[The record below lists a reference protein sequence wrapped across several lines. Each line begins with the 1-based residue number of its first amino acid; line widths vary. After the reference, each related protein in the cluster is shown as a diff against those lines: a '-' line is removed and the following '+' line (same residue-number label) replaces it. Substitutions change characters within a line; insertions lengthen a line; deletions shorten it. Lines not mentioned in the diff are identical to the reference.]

1 MRSGTDRR
9 RREEFFRLKKV
20 QGKKKRDA
28 EAAMNS
34 RKSANAEHEAAGGE
48 LHKDEGI
55 GGGAEGGKDL
65 LDEGKDDDVIF

>member
-1 MRSGTDRR
+1 M
-9 RREEFFRLKKV
+9 

-28 EAAMNS
+28 EAANAD
-34 RKSANAEHEAAGGE
+34 RKAANADHEAAGGE

-65 LDEGKDDDVIF
+65 LDDGKDDDVIF